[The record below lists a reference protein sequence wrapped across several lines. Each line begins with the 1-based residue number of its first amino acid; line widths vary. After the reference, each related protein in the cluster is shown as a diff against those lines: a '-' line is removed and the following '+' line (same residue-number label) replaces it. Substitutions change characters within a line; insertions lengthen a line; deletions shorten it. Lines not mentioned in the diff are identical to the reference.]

1 MDDESTQIFID
12 SLFTSDKYLSTG
24 KFPKNLTVGIDTE
37 FEGSLRRDLSR
48 GTKLAASQLNK
59 EGGIID
65 RRVKVLGRKKNQK
78 NADVLIKIDS
88 ANGANRIAV
97 ETGLAEEELYAK
109 EFRQNY
115 SDRYNGGPNFLAGYS
130 YDLLTGV
137 GTTLNNTT
145 WTYNF
150 TGGMQQWTS
159 PEAGS
164 YTITAK
170 GAIGGN
176 NSLGST
182 PGTGAI
188 IAGTFTQAAGF
199 AVDILVGGQGET
211 SLYGGG
217 GGGGSFVVSGNDGSP
232 IVVAGGGGG
241 VGPGYGG
248 ENASLTTSGTADFSG
263 VAAGGTDGSGGTIGA
278 DSKWYGGAG
287 GGGLTGNGGTHYNG
301 SVKPKNLAAQG
312 GFAFIAGGNGGI
324 DGPAVGD
331 GLGGGGGNGGYGGG
345 GAGGWNGTYDTPD
358 VSARGGGG
366 GGGGYSGGGGGY
378 PNNFDGG
385 GGGGGS
391 FLNSKATNSLAEIG
405 NASNGQVGIVQVVV
419 SERFR
424 GSAFKGATL
433 YKLSINELSKKREEK
448 FNAVRGGRVKT
459 TFKF

>member
-1 MDDESTQIFID
+1 M
-12 SLFTSDKYLSTG
+12 
-24 KFPKNLTVGIDTE
+24 
-37 FEGSLRRDLSR
+37 
-48 GTKLAASQLNK
+48 
-59 EGGIID
+59 
-65 RRVKVLGRKKNQK
+65 
-78 NADVLIKIDS
+78 LIKIDS
-88 ANGANRIAV
+88 ANGANSIAD
-97 ETGLAEEELYAK
+97 ETGSAEEELYAK

-115 SDRYNGGPNFLAGYS
+115 SDRYNGGPNFLGGYS

-150 TGGMQQWTS
+150 TGDMQQWTS

-164 YTITAK
+164 YTITAM

-176 NSLGST
+176 NSLDSY

-188 IAGTFTQAAGF
+188 IAGTFTQAADF

-211 SLYGGG
+211 GGYSGG
-217 GGGGSFVVSGNDGSP
+217 GGGGSFVVSNNDGSVEL

-263 VAAGGTDGSGGTIGA
+263 LAAGGTDGSGGTIGA
-278 DSKWYGGAG
+278 DSEWYGGGG
-287 GGGLTGNGGTHYNG
+287 GGGLTGNGGTHYKG

-312 GFAFIAGGNGGI
+312 GFAFEAGGNGGI
-324 DGPAVGD
+324 DYPAGQGGIV
-331 GLGGGGGNGGYGGG
+331 GGGGNGGYGGG
-345 GAGGWNGTYDTPD
+345 GAGGWNGTITTTD

-366 GGGGYSGGGGGY
+366 GGGGYSGGGGGD
-378 PNNFDGG
+378 PGNFDGG

-424 GSAFKGATL
+424 GSAFKGATR

-448 FNAVRGGRVKT
+448 FKAVRGGRVKT